1 MGLWLMD
8 VVGGVRLADGSK
20 AAIVSGTDDH
30 ARFVVLAAVVA
41 QVDVTGQDSRSAS
54 ATSPVACI
62 RTAGDAGSDEMP
74 TGGRTM
80 TDTKRS
86 KKRSA
91 SAGTASDGFT
101 EEERAAIK
109 ERARELKAAGRGGRK
124 KADDEQA
131 VLDKI
136 AEMPDA
142 DRALAERVHAVI
154 AATAPELA
162 PKTWYGMPAY
172 AKDGKI
178 VCFFQGSQKFSSRYS
193 TLGFNDPARLDDGAM
208 WPTAFALVE
217 WTPAVEEKVVE
228 LVTTAVG

>member
-1 MGLWLMD
+1 
-8 VVGGVRLADGSK
+8 
-20 AAIVSGTDDH
+20 
-30 ARFVVLAAVVA
+30 
-41 QVDVTGQDSRSAS
+41 
-54 ATSPVACI
+54 
-62 RTAGDAGSDEMP
+62 
-74 TGGRTM
+74 M
-80 TDTKRS
+80 TDTNGS
-86 KKRSA
+86 KKRST

-109 ERARELKAAGRGGRK
+109 ERARELKAAGRSGRK

-154 AATAPELA
+154 TATAPELA
-162 PKTWYGMPAY
+162 PRTWYGMPAY
-172 AKDGKI
+172 AKDGK
-178 VCFFQGSQKFSSRYS
+178 VMCFFQGSQKFSSRYS
-193 TLGFNDPARLDDGAM
+193 TLGFNDAARLDDGVM